1 LKATTC
7 AWITAILR
15 YKAGVLFMSS
25 VYAQAFHDARFVTG
39 TMHAMIQHYCTYASA
54 AYHDAARLAPH
65 SQHQISMSS
74 DAVATNTM
82 HADGLLRLFCVFCL
96 FVDNSLVMLS
106 STGLSGAASTMLVRA
121 H

>member
-1 LKATTC
+1 
-7 AWITAILR
+7 
-15 YKAGVLFMSS
+15 MSS

-39 TMHAMIQHYCTYASA
+39 TMHAMIQHYCTHASA

-82 HADGLLRLFCVFCL
+82 HADGLLRLFCVL
-96 FVDNSLVMLS
+96 FIC
-106 STGLSGAASTMLVRA
+106 
-121 H
+121 